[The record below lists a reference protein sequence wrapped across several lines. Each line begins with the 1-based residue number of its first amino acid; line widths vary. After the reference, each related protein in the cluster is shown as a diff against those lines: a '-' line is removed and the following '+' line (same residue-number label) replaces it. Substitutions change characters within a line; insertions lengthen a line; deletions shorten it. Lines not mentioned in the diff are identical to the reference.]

1 MTGSRKKP
9 DRLPRARSVARPV
22 SRRFS
27 NRAPEK
33 LTAESPTR
41 TKAVP
46 SRSSLIQRHEKVS
59 RTVNEG
65 EDVHFVIQYSIKH
78 SVSLMKDKQ
87 LSNGR
92 IANFRDDSAAIGE
105 FT

>member
-1 MTGSRKKP
+1 M
-9 DRLPRARSVARPV
+9 
-22 SRRFS
+22 
-27 NRAPEK
+27 
-33 LTAESPTR
+33 
-41 TKAVP
+41 
-46 SRSSLIQRHEKVS
+46 
-59 RTVNEG
+59 NEG